1 MFNKYMKKRK
11 EVIPMKEKINNG
23 IVKEE
28 KKGKYGWEGYNSS
41 HPC

>member
-1 MFNKYMKKRK
+1 
-11 EVIPMKEKINNG
+11 MKEKINNG